1 MARSFALALDFPAFP
16 HKDTIMKL
24 HHIAFAAGVFAVASA
39 ASAATVT
46 INAAG
51 ASASRVVVTNAVVES
66 LCGAAASTTVY
77 RNGTNV
83 TRIVCPSTLSAGN
96 TLDFSYDN
104 TTGSYLGVGPVSGV
118 AGALTAR
125 INLTT
130 CSGTGTESIA
140 GKTVAVRSCT
150 GNEATK
156 VRPAIGNADVEPSL
170 FADLNVPAGLAAP
183 IPEGFSDT
191 KGQYGVIF
199 GSIVSEKLYRAL
211 QADQGFT
218 AAAAAAVLDTSEAN
232 APSLSRAQIV
242 SLATAN
248 GGPLNTNWARLFKG
262 AVPAEALSQPVKV
275 ARRVAGSGSQASFNA
290 VMLNYLCSPTG
301 ATPAGAADS
310 SATYVVNEQ
319 GSTGNLIAQVNSTT
333 AYAFGEAV
341 SRENAMPASGW
352 GFVKIDG
359 VYPSKANTIAGRYNW
374 MAEQVLTL
382 KDSPNADEQAHFDKL
397 VQVMG
402 APTTIDGFTAAAKD
416 GIVALPGVADPVD
429 GKYATHATKFRTL
442 GNSCVVPTAA
452 E

>member
-1 MARSFALALDFPAFP
+1 MACSFVPALEFPAFS

-46 INAAG
+46 VNAAG
-51 ASASRVVVTNAVVES
+51 ASASRAVVTNAVVES

-83 TRIVCPSTLSAGN
+83 TRIVCPSALNAAD

-104 TTGSYLGVGPVSGV
+104 TSGSYLGVGPVSGV

-125 INLTT
+125 INLAT
-130 CSGTGTESIA
+130 CSGSGTESIA

-156 VRPAIGNADVEPSL
+156 VRPAIGNADVEPAL
-170 FADLNVPAGLAAP
+170 FTGFNVPAGLTAP
-183 IPEGFSDT
+183 ISSGFSSVV
-191 KGQYGVIF
+191 GQYGVIF

-211 QADQGFT
+211 QADQGLST
-218 AAAAAAVLDTSEAN
+218 SAALSDEAN
-232 APSLSRAQIV
+232 APSLSRAQII
-242 SLATAN
+242 SMTTNN
-248 GGPLNTNWARLFKG
+248 GGPLNTDWSRLFKG
-262 AVPAEALSQPVKV
+262 AVPAEATSQPVKV
-275 ARRVAGSGSQASFNA
+275 VRRVAGSGSQASFNA
-290 VMLNYLCSPTG
+290 VMLNYICSGSG
-301 ATPAGAADS
+301 ATPAAAGDS
-310 SATYVVNEQ
+310 SATFVVSEQ

-333 AYAFGEAV
+333 TYAFGATV
-341 SRENAMPASGW
+341 SRENAVPASGW

-359 VYPSKANTIAGRYNW
+359 VYPSKANTQAGRYNW

-382 KDSPNADEQAHFDKL
+382 KDNPTANEQAVFDKL
-397 VQVMG
+397 VATMG
-402 APTTIDGFTAAAKD
+402 SATTINGFTAAAKD
-416 GIVALPGVADPVD
+416 GIVALPGVADSSEPTY
-429 GKYATHATKFRTL
+429 GAHATKFRTL
-442 GNSCVVPTAA
+442 GNSCVTPFAI